1 MARITTHPGEMLNEE
16 FLLPMQLSARA
27 LARQMGVPANRI
39 TGIAKGQRSVT
50 ADTAIRLEKVL
61 GMSAV
66 FWMRL
71 QDSYDLSKA
80 LAEADYSAIEK
91 LDTHAA

>member
-1 MARITTHPGEMLNEE
+1 MARITAHPGEMLNEE

-39 TGIAKGQRSVT
+39 TGVIKGQRSIT
-50 ADTAIRLEKVL
+50 ADTAIRLEKAL

-71 QDSYDLSKA
+71 QDSHDLSKA